1 MSGAEARR
9 LAMFPLGTVLFPG
22 ATLPLHIFEPRYRAM
37 IRDCLDQGAGFGIVL
52 IARGSEVG
60 GGDQRFGVGTLAR
73 IEEAA
78 ELDDGRWVALA
89 RGASRIEVAEWLPEE
104 PYPLASVGTRP
115 SAGSVTTEAL
125 GEALRLLRRAGALA
139 EELGAPGVRAAAP
152 DPGEDP
158 EASLWR
164 LCDAAPVG
172 ALDRQRLLEAD
183 DLGERTAVL
192 CEMLAGV
199 GDDLLALL
207 AQRGAG

>member
-1 MSGAEARR
+1 MSGTEARR

-22 ATLPLHIFEPRYRAM
+22 AALPLHIFEPRYRTM
-37 IRDCLDQGAGFGIVL
+37 IRDCLDQRAGFGVVL

-89 RGASRIEVAEWLPEE
+89 RGTTRFEVAQWLPEE
-104 PYPLASVGTRP
+104 PYPLALVGPRP
-115 SAGSVTTEAL
+115 SAGAVTTEAL
-125 GEALRLLRRAGALA
+125 GEALRLLRRAGALV
-139 EELGAPGVRAAAP
+139 EELGGTGVPTADP

-172 ALDRQRLLEAD
+172 DLDRQRLLETD
-183 DLGERTAVL
+183 DLGERAAVL

-199 GDDLLALL
+199 GDDLVALL
-207 AQRGAG
+207 AQRGPS